1 MQDRHAFVVHRQISL
16 AQGEIVEKQAALG
29 RSALTIMIVDCTLWP
44 GRAISVDE
52 SLALVQAICGGNSST
67 LGFVLMPQPH
77 SSATHTAILAH
88 RRAIENTCIAS
99 FDLQEISLVYNEST
113 HGGDRRKTN
122 QQCLAITSGNHKHIE
137 WTKSKIML
145 GSITGVDRSRVNEL
159 QNPEEDRPLAPHWR
173 VQQRGIDASKAILK
187 KLLEG
192 LQLPEN
198 APILV
203 VDCLPNR
210 FGEWS
215 QACAQLQ
222 LAYVLGQDK
231 SVSWNYMG
239 IVLGDDAGIM
249 HSLSSKTAGQF
260 MANWW
265 DVSQEAGPKRRS
277 RTPFSE
283 PVPTMEIL
291 AVANGQCKIPDLVRN
306 KYVATQSA
314 AVTKIEDAIARNKN
328 LKVALQGT
336 LDESASTLPSSSGDV
351 PADSG
356 SRTLASPDYSGAID
370 VPNFSTRVHL
380 EEKPMDEFTAGR
392 TIQCQAQL
400 QNSDL
405 NVARDK
411 NDGSLWLTN
420 SGDSAAELQ
429 AREILGFNL
438 GSFAELTSGDA
449 ATVADAIPWLI
460 TSDLQVVCLVS
471 VDTNGFST
479 KELMTVA
486 DVCCWITKTRGV
498 TEAAMLDHDMAP
510 LTEETP
516 HGRTPK
522 TFRYSVTPRAKV
534 NCFKPKKLEGDPA
547 TSRYSQFGA
556 IYSDFKQLTSS
567 SSLGIVWEVKV
578 ADGVPAVI
586 TPLKP
591 KYFLKGVTTVAAKTA
606 VKL

>member
-1 MQDRHAFVVHRQISL
+1 MLPYRTDYGLRGTSDDVQRLLSQLIMLNGLCTNSDVPGTEKMVVTSLDDGWLKSPRNFLSVSDIGAHKGLLPPESVFMVKGWNRGVCGIICMLAAVECEDLRKARHWEVLNNAASFAAAYQIGRTEAGAATNLLTAVSESTREQLMELDGLAAGIFNSDYNGGTGVFHQWQKLLGNSQDLVDTMIKRMRLDFESLNAKMRKPWNQEQLQRVCGGYCAAMARFKELVPNKYYDDVNSEICATFMNRHTDADVLSMLQNSVPPIDIGRIDVFKTHLAKYHQKVDDDKATKAAEPLGENPAHFV
-16 AQGEIVEKQAALG
+16 
-29 RSALTIMIVDCTLWP
+29 TIFV
-44 GRAISVDE
+44 GAISVDE

-67 LGFVLMPQPH
+67 LGFVLMP
-77 SSATHTAILAH
+77 
-88 RRAIENTCIAS
+88 S

-291 AVANGQCKIPDLVRN
+291 AVANGQCK
-306 KYVATQSA
+306 K
-314 AVTKIEDAIARNKN
+314 
-328 LKVALQGT
+328 LQ
-336 LDESASTLPSSSGDV
+336 LCV
-351 PADSG
+351 
-356 SRTLASPDYSGAID
+356 
-370 VPNFSTRVHL
+370 
-380 EEKPMDEFTAGR
+380 
-392 TIQCQAQL
+392 
-400 QNSDL
+400 
-405 NVARDK
+405 
-411 NDGSLWLTN
+411 
-420 SGDSAAELQ
+420 
-429 AREILGFNL
+429 
-438 GSFAELTSGDA
+438 
-449 ATVADAIPWLI
+449 
-460 TSDLQVVCLVS
+460 
-471 VDTNGFST
+471 
-479 KELMTVA
+479 
-486 DVCCWITKTRGV
+486 
-498 TEAAMLDHDMAP
+498 
-510 LTEETP
+510 
-516 HGRTPK
+516 
-522 TFRYSVTPRAKV
+522 
-534 NCFKPKKLEGDPA
+534 
-547 TSRYSQFGA
+547 
-556 IYSDFKQLTSS
+556 
-567 SSLGIVWEVKV
+567 
-578 ADGVPAVI
+578 
-586 TPLKP
+586 
-591 KYFLKGVTTVAAKTA
+591 
-606 VKL
+606 